1 MARQRTPLLTAF
13 VAAALATLALGACG
27 SSGGGTTASTGSPTT
42 GSPTTA
48 PSVGDVTAAGI
59 PPARCAAN
67 KAAGRI
73 TYLSGFDFSASAS
86 IVEVI
91 VAQQKGYFEKM
102 CLDVDLKASFST
114 ANYPLVAANE
124 AQFASAGSY
133 AEIAD
138 YDQANDAGL
147 VVVAIDG
154 KTAIDSLIVKEGE
167 GTALTDLKGKT
178 IGVKGKLPPSI
189 KAMLAKAGMVE
200 GKDYTTVG
208 IEGFDPLVHI
218 KLPGL
223 AGFPGYKSNEPGTL
237 ERAGISFTLFD
248 PSKDGIPGSFGV
260 IYTNAGF
267 LTEHPTAAQ
276 DFVRASM
283 RGMEDALADPKAAA
297 QAAVDL
303 INANGNKSF
312 LSPEGEQFRWTT
324 ESGLVTQFTPK
335 GQPVGLI
342 DPADLQSQIDAYDA
356 VGIFTKKPTIEGTY
370 DSVAHRR
377 RLRPGREGRL
387 ADRVSG
393 ATRTARTPGGRPGSR
408 RPRTRARGPRRR
420 SPTS

>member
-1 MARQRTPLLTAF
+1 
-13 VAAALATLALGACG
+13 
-27 SSGGGTTASTGSPTT
+27 
-42 GSPTTA
+42 
-48 PSVGDVTAAGI
+48 
-59 PPARCAAN
+59 
-67 KAAGRI
+67 
-73 TYLSGFDFSASAS
+73 
-86 IVEVI
+86 
-91 VAQQKGYFEKM
+91 M

-124 AQFASAGSY
+124 AQFARAGSY

-218 KLPGL
+218 QLPGL

-303 INANGNKSF
+303 INANGNKNF

-356 VGIFTKKPTIEGTY
+356 VAHLHRADDRGTTTPR
-370 DSVAHRR
+370 SSPASTARTGVVWPPGERR
-377 RLRPGREGRL
+377 YANGLDAR
-387 ADRVSG
+387 
-393 ATRTARTPGGRPGSR
+393 RTARKSATSNPGTWAAATLSSQLKRTVSGCARTSSTSR
-408 RPRTRARGPRRR
+408 RVNALGKSCRGHSSSTARTASVGNTSAPTPRTSTLMPRLAILV
-420 SPTS
+420 SGLLCWAMALVA

>member
-13 VAAALATLALGACG
+13 VAAAVATLALGACG
-27 SSGGGTTASTGSPTT
+27 SDGGSSTGSTGSGSPTT
-42 GSPTTA
+42 GSPTTV
-48 PSVGDVTAAGI
+48 PSVGEVTAAGI

-167 GTALTDLKGKT
+167 GTALTDLRGKT

-200 GKDYTTVG
+200 GTDYTTVG

-218 KLPGL
+218 NLPGL

-267 LTEHPTAAQ
+267 LTDHPTAAQ

-335 GQPVGLI
+335 GQAVGLI

-356 VGIFTKKPTIEGTY
+356 VGIFTKKPKIDGTY
-370 DSVAHRR
+370 DSALIAGVY
-377 RLRPGREGRL
+377 
-387 ADRVSG
+387 
-393 ATRTARTPGGRPGSR
+393 
-408 RPRTRARGPRRR
+408 GPDGKVVW
-420 SPTS
+420 PTG

>member
-27 SSGGGTTASTGSPTT
+27 SSDGGTTASSGSPTT

-200 GKDYTTVG
+200 GTDYTTVG

-218 KLPGL
+218 ELPGL

-335 GQPVGLI
+335 GQPVGLV
-342 DPADLQSQIDAYDA
+342 DPPDLQSQIDAYDA
-356 VGIFTKKPTIEGTY
+356 VGIFTEKPTIEGTY
-370 DSVAHRR
+370 DSSLIAGVY
-377 RLRPGREGRL
+377 
-387 ADRVSG
+387 
-393 ATRTARTPGGRPGSR
+393 
-408 RPRTRARGPRRR
+408 GPDGKVVW
-420 SPTS
+420 PTG

>member
-13 VAAALATLALGACG
+13 VAAALATLALGACSSDGGSSSG
-27 SSGGGTTASTGSPTT
+27 SSGPTGSPTT

-48 PSVGDVTAAGI
+48 PSVGEVTAAGI

-67 KAAGRI
+67 KAAGKI

-91 VAQQKGYFEKM
+91 VAQQKGYFEEM

-154 KTAIDSLIVKEGE
+154 KTAIDSLIVKQGE
-167 GTALTDLKGKT
+167 GTALTDLEGKT

-218 KLPGL
+218 NLPGL

-267 LTEHPTAAQ
+267 LSDHPTAAQ

-356 VGIFTKKPTIEGTY
+356 VGIFTKKPAIEGTY
-370 DSVAHRR
+370 DAALIAGVY
-377 RLRPGREGRL
+377 
-387 ADRVSG
+387 
-393 ATRTARTPGGRPGSR
+393 
-408 RPRTRARGPRRR
+408 GPDGKVVW
-420 SPTS
+420 PTG

>member
-13 VAAALATLALGACG
+13 VAAAVTTLALGACG
-27 SSGGGTTASTGSPTT
+27 SDGGSSTGSGSPTT

-48 PSVGDVTAAGI
+48 PSVGEVTAAGI

-167 GTALTDLKGKT
+167 GTALADLKGKT

-189 KAMLAKAGMVE
+189 KAMLAKAEMVE
-200 GKDYTTVG
+200 GNDYTTVG

-218 KLPGL
+218 QLPGL

-248 PSKDGIPGSFGV
+248 PSKNGIPGSFGV
-260 IYTNAGF
+260 IYSNAGF

-283 RGMEDALADPKAAA
+283 RGMEDAVADPTAAA

-356 VGIFTKKPTIEGTY
+356 VGIFTEKPTIEGTY
-370 DSVAHRR
+370 DSSLIAGVY
-377 RLRPGREGRL
+377 
-387 ADRVSG
+387 
-393 ATRTARTPGGRPGSR
+393 
-408 RPRTRARGPRRR
+408 GPDGKVVW
-420 SPTS
+420 PTG

>member
-27 SSGGGTTASTGSPTT
+27 SSDGGTTASSGSPTT

-200 GKDYTTVG
+200 GTDYTTVG

-218 KLPGL
+218 ELPGL

-335 GQPVGLI
+335 GQPVGLV

-356 VGIFTKKPTIEGTY
+356 VGIFTEKPTIEGTY
-370 DSVAHRR
+370 DSSLIAGVY
-377 RLRPGREGRL
+377 
-387 ADRVSG
+387 
-393 ATRTARTPGGRPGSR
+393 
-408 RPRTRARGPRRR
+408 GPDGKVVW
-420 SPTS
+420 PTG

>member
-27 SSGGGTTASTGSPTT
+27 SSDGGTTASSGSPTT

-200 GKDYTTVG
+200 GTDYTTVG

-218 KLPGL
+218 NLPGL

-237 ERAGISFTLFD
+237 ERAGIPFTLFD

-335 GQPVGLI
+335 GQPVGLV

-356 VGIFTKKPTIEGTY
+356 VGIFTEKPTIEGTY
-370 DSVAHRR
+370 DSSLIAGVY
-377 RLRPGREGRL
+377 
-387 ADRVSG
+387 
-393 ATRTARTPGGRPGSR
+393 
-408 RPRTRARGPRRR
+408 GPDGKVVW
-420 SPTS
+420 PTG

>member
-13 VAAALATLALGACG
+13 AAVALATLVLVACG
-27 SSGGGTTASTGSPTT
+27 SSDSSGGTTASSGSPA
-42 GSPTTA
+42 TA
-48 PSVGDVTAAGI
+48 PSTGEVTAAGI

-67 KAAGRI
+67 QAAGRI

-237 ERAGISFTLFD
+237 ERAGIPFTLFD
-248 PSKDGIPGSFGV
+248 PSKDSIPGSFGV
-260 IYTNAGF
+260 IYSNAGF
-267 LTEHPTAAQ
+267 LAEHPTAAQ

-283 RGMEDALADPKAAA
+283 RGMEDALADPNAAA

-342 DPADLQSQIDAYDA
+342 DLADLQAQIDAYDA
-356 VGIFTKKPTIEGTY
+356 VGIFAEKPTIEGTY
-370 DSVAHRR
+370 DSSLIAGVY
-377 RLRPGREGRL
+377 
-387 ADRVSG
+387 
-393 ATRTARTPGGRPGSR
+393 
-408 RPRTRARGPRRR
+408 GPDGKVVW
-420 SPTS
+420 PTG

>member
-1 MARQRTPLLTAF
+1 
-13 VAAALATLALGACG
+13 
-27 SSGGGTTASTGSPTT
+27 
-42 GSPTTA
+42 
-48 PSVGDVTAAGI
+48 
-59 PPARCAAN
+59 
-67 KAAGRI
+67 
-73 TYLSGFDFSASAS
+73 
-86 IVEVI
+86 
-91 VAQQKGYFEKM
+91 
-102 CLDVDLKASFST
+102 
-114 ANYPLVAANE
+114 
-124 AQFASAGSY
+124 
-133 AEIAD
+133 
-138 YDQANDAGL
+138 
-147 VVVAIDG
+147 
-154 KTAIDSLIVKEGE
+154 
-167 GTALTDLKGKT
+167 
-178 IGVKGKLPPSI
+178 
-189 KAMLAKAGMVE
+189 MLAKAGMVE

-356 VGIFTKKPTIEGTY
+356 VGIFTKKPTIDG
-370 DSVAHRR
+370 HL
-377 RLRPGREGRL
+377 RLRRSSP
-387 ADRVSG
+387 AST
-393 ATRTARTPGGRPGSR
+393 ARTARSSGRPGERRYANGPDARRTARKSATSNPGTWAAATLSNQLKRTVSGCARTSSTSR
-408 RPRTRARGPRRR
+408 RVNAAGKLLPRPLVEHRPHRVVGRTVGAGAADVDADATVGDPRLRALVLGDGTGRVEGDHVPHVLGPGPLHAVVEQQRADDVGPAHVEPLRAVVAPRQAEVVEERAEVEDLLVDLHPLGTRDQRGELVAAPAVAGQLAIALGVEQRPGLPGERRVGR
-420 SPTS
+420 RDQVIGHR

>member
-27 SSGGGTTASTGSPTT
+27 SSDSGTTASSGSPTT

-59 PPARCAAN
+59 APARCAAN

-218 KLPGL
+218 QLPGL

-283 RGMEDALADPKAAA
+283 RGMEDALADPIAAA

-324 ESGLVTQFTPK
+324 ESALVTQFTPK

-356 VGIFTKKPTIEGTY
+356 VGIFTEKPTIEGTY
-370 DSVAHRR
+370 DSSLIAGVYD
-377 RLRPGREGRL
+377 P
-387 ADRVSG
+387 D
-393 ATRTARTPGGRPGSR
+393 GSVVW
-408 RPRTRARGPRRR
+408 
-420 SPTS
+420 PTG

>member
-13 VAAALATLALGACG
+13 SAVALATLVLVACG
-27 SSGGGTTASTGSPTT
+27 SSDSSGGTTASSGSPA
-42 GSPTTA
+42 TA
-48 PSVGDVTAAGI
+48 PSTGEVTAAGI

-67 KAAGRI
+67 QAAGRI

-237 ERAGISFTLFD
+237 ERAGIPFTLFD
-248 PSKDGIPGSFGV
+248 PSKDSIPGSFGV
-260 IYTNAGF
+260 IYSNAGF
-267 LTEHPTAAQ
+267 LAEHPTAAQ

-283 RGMEDALADPKAAA
+283 RGMEDALADPNAAA

-342 DPADLQSQIDAYDA
+342 DLADLQAQIDAYDA
-356 VGIFTKKPTIEGTY
+356 VGIFAEKPTIEGTY
-370 DSVAHRR
+370 DSSLIAGVY
-377 RLRPGREGRL
+377 
-387 ADRVSG
+387 
-393 ATRTARTPGGRPGSR
+393 
-408 RPRTRARGPRRR
+408 GPDGKVVW
-420 SPTS
+420 PTG

>member
-13 VAAALATLALGACG
+13 VAAALATLALGACSSDGG
-27 SSGGGTTASTGSPTT
+27 SSSGSTGSTGSPTT
-42 GSPTTA
+42 GSPTTV
-48 PSVGDVTAAGI
+48 PSVGEVTAAGI

-67 KAAGRI
+67 KAAGKI

-91 VAQQKGYFEKM
+91 VAQQKGYFEEM

-154 KTAIDSLIVKEGE
+154 KTAIDSLIVKQGE
-167 GTALTDLKGKT
+167 GTALTDLEGKT

-218 KLPGL
+218 NLPGL

-248 PSKDGIPGSFGV
+248 PSKNGIPGSFGV

-267 LTEHPTAAQ
+267 VTDHPTAAQ

-342 DPADLQSQIDAYDA
+342 DPADLQAQIDAYDA
-356 VGIFTKKPTIEGTY
+356 VGIFTEKPAIEGTY
-370 DSVAHRR
+370 DAALIAGVY
-377 RLRPGREGRL
+377 
-387 ADRVSG
+387 
-393 ATRTARTPGGRPGSR
+393 
-408 RPRTRARGPRRR
+408 GPDGKVVW
-420 SPTS
+420 PTG

>member
-1 MARQRTPLLTAF
+1 MARQRTRSLPVL
-13 VAAALATLALGACG
+13 AALFTAAVALLGAC
-27 SSGGGTTASTGSPTT
+27 SSGGGSASTTT
-42 GSPTTA
+42 PTTA
-48 PSVGDVTAAGI
+48 APVGEVTAAGI

-114 ANYPLVAANE
+114 ANYPLVADNE

-167 GTALTDLKGKT
+167 GSTLTDLEGTT
-178 IGVKGKLPPSI
+178 IGVKGMIPPSV

-218 KLPGL
+218 KLPGI

-237 ERAGISFTLFD
+237 ERAGVPFTLFD

-260 IYTNAGF
+260 IYTNKGF
-267 LTEHPTAAQ
+267 LNDHPTAAQ

-283 RGMEDALADPKAAA
+283 RGMEDAMADPNAAA

-303 INANGNKSF
+303 INANGNKNF

-324 ESGLVTQFTPK
+324 ESGLVKQFTPK

-356 VGIFTKKPTIEGTY
+356 VGIFTEKPTTDGTY
-370 DSVAHRR
+370 DASLIAGVYG
-377 RLRPGREGRL
+377 PDGK
-387 ADRVSG
+387 VVWP
-393 ATRTARTPGGRPGSR
+393 TA
-408 RPRTRARGPRRR
+408 
-420 SPTS
+420 

>member
-1 MARQRTPLLTAF
+1 MARQRTPLTTAF
-13 VAAALATLALGACG
+13 VAAALAALALGAC
-27 SSGGGTTASTGSPTT
+27 SSTGGSTGSTGSTGATGST

-48 PSVGDVTAAGI
+48 PSAGEVTAAGI

-167 GTALTDLKGKT
+167 GAALTDLKGKT

-237 ERAGISFTLFD
+237 ERAGIPFTLFD

-303 INANGNKSF
+303 INANGNKNF
-312 LSPEGEQFRWTT
+312 LSPEGEQFRWTP
-324 ESGLVTQFTPK
+324 ESGLVAQFTPT

-356 VGIFTKKPTIEGTY
+356 VGIFTEKPTIDGTY
-370 DSVAHRR
+370 DASLIAGVYG
-377 RLRPGREGRL
+377 PDGK
-387 ADRVSG
+387 VVWPSG
-393 ATRTARTPGGRPGSR
+393 
-408 RPRTRARGPRRR
+408 
-420 SPTS
+420 

>member
-1 MARQRTPLLTAF
+1 MARQRTRALVPLASA
-13 VAAALATLALGACG
+13 VAALSLLAACG
-27 SSGGGTTASTGSPTT
+27 SDGGSASSDTSASATSAT
-42 GSPTTA
+42 SAT
-48 PSVGDVTAAGI
+48 DAADAVVAGRPI
-59 PPARCAAN
+59 PAARCAAN
-67 KAAGRI
+67 KAAGKI

-91 VAQQKGYFEKM
+91 VAQQKGYFEEM

-154 KTAIDSLIVKEGE
+154 KTAIDSLIVKQGE
-167 GTALTDLKGKT
+167 GTALTDLEGKT

-218 KLPGL
+218 NLPGL

-248 PSKDGIPGSFGV
+248 PSKNGIPGSFGV

-267 LTEHPTAAQ
+267 LSDHPTAAQ

-356 VGIFTKKPTIEGTY
+356 VGIFTKKPAIEGTY
-370 DSVAHRR
+370 DAALIAGVY
-377 RLRPGREGRL
+377 
-387 ADRVSG
+387 
-393 ATRTARTPGGRPGSR
+393 
-408 RPRTRARGPRRR
+408 GPDGKVVW
-420 SPTS
+420 PTG

>member
-13 VAAALATLALGACG
+13 VAVVLAAFALGACG
-27 SSGGGTTASTGSPTT
+27 SSGDGTTASTGSPGSPTT
-42 GSPTTA
+42 GSPATA
-48 PSVGDVTAAGI
+48 PSTGEVTAAGI

-91 VAQQKGYFEKM
+91 VAEQKGYFEKM

-154 KTAIDSLIVKEGE
+154 KTAIDSLIVKQGE
-167 GTALTDLKGKT
+167 GTALTDLEGKT

-218 KLPGL
+218 NLPGL

-237 ERAGISFTLFD
+237 ERAGIPFTLFD
-248 PSKDGIPGSFGV
+248 PSKNGIPGSFGV

-283 RGMEDALADPKAAA
+283 RGMEDALADPNAAA

-356 VGIFTKKPTIEGTY
+356 VGIFTEKPTIEGTY
-370 DSVAHRR
+370 DAELIAGVY
-377 RLRPGREGRL
+377 
-387 ADRVSG
+387 
-393 ATRTARTPGGRPGSR
+393 
-408 RPRTRARGPRRR
+408 GPDGKVVW
-420 SPTS
+420 PAG

>member
-13 VAAALATLALGACG
+13 VAAALAALALGAC
-27 SSGGGTTASTGSPTT
+27 SSGSTSSSNSTGSTGSPTT
-42 GSPTTA
+42 T
-48 PSVGDVTAAGI
+48 PSVGEVTAAGI

-154 KTAIDSLIVKEGE
+154 KTAIDSLIVKDGE
-167 GTALTDLKGKT
+167 GRALTDLKGKT
-178 IGVKGKLPPSI
+178 IGVKGKLPPSV

-248 PSKDGIPGSFGV
+248 PSKDDIPGSFGV

-267 LTEHPTAAQ
+267 VTEHPTAAQ

-303 INANGNKSF
+303 INANGNKNF

-324 ESGLVTQFTPK
+324 ESGLVEQFTPK

-356 VGIFTKKPTIEGTY
+356 VGIFTEKPTIDGTY
-370 DSVAHRR
+370 DASSIAGVYG
-377 RLRPGREGRL
+377 PDGK
-387 ADRVSG
+387 VVWPSG
-393 ATRTARTPGGRPGSR
+393 
-408 RPRTRARGPRRR
+408 
-420 SPTS
+420 

>member
-1 MARQRTPLLTAF
+1 
-13 VAAALATLALGACG
+13 V
-27 SSGGGTTASTGSPTT
+27 
-42 GSPTTA
+42 
-48 PSVGDVTAAGI
+48 PSVGEVTAAGI

-218 KLPGL
+218 QLPGL

-248 PSKDGIPGSFGV
+248 PSKNGIPGSFGV

-267 LTEHPTAAQ
+267 LAEHPTAAQ

-324 ESGLVTQFTPK
+324 ESGLVTQFTPR

-370 DSVAHRR
+370 DSSLIAAVY
-377 RLRPGREGRL
+377 
-387 ADRVSG
+387 
-393 ATRTARTPGGRPGSR
+393 
-408 RPRTRARGPRRR
+408 GPDGKVVW
-420 SPTS
+420 PTG

>member
-13 VAAALATLALGACG
+13 AAAALATLALGACS
-27 SSGGGTTASTGSPTT
+27 SSGSTGPTASSGA
-42 GSPTTA
+42 PTTA
-48 PSVGDVTAAGI
+48 APTTEPSVGDVTAAGI

-91 VAQQKGYFEKM
+91 VAQEKGYFEKM

-154 KTAIDSLIVKEGE
+154 KTAIDSLIVKQGE
-167 GTALTDLKGKT
+167 GTALTDLEGRT

-189 KAMLAKAGMVE
+189 KAMMAKAGMVE

-218 KLPGL
+218 NLPGL

-248 PSKDGIPGSFGV
+248 PSKNGIPGSFGV

-267 LTEHPTAAQ
+267 LADHPTAAQ

-303 INANGNKSF
+303 INANGNKNF

-356 VGIFTKKPTIEGTY
+356 VGIFTEKPAIEGTY
-370 DSVAHRR
+370 DAALIAGVYG
-377 RLRPGREGRL
+377 PDGK
-387 ADRVSG
+387 VVWP
-393 ATRTARTPGGRPGSR
+393 TR
-408 RPRTRARGPRRR
+408 
-420 SPTS
+420 

>member
-13 VAAALATLALGACG
+13 VAAALATLALGACSSDGGSSSG
-27 SSGGGTTASTGSPTT
+27 SSGPTGSPTT

-154 KTAIDSLIVKEGE
+154 KTAIDSLIVKQGE
-167 GTALTDLKGKT
+167 GTALTDLEGKT

-218 KLPGL
+218 NLPGL

-248 PSKDGIPGSFGV
+248 PSKNGIPGSFGV

-267 LTEHPTAAQ
+267 LSDHPTAAQ

-356 VGIFTKKPTIEGTY
+356 VGIFTKKPAIEGTY
-370 DSVAHRR
+370 DPALIAGVY
-377 RLRPGREGRL
+377 
-387 ADRVSG
+387 
-393 ATRTARTPGGRPGSR
+393 
-408 RPRTRARGPRRR
+408 GPDGKVVW
-420 SPTS
+420 PTG

>member
-1 MARQRTPLLTAF
+1 MARQRTRLLPAL
-13 VAAALATLALGACG
+13 AAALATLLLAACG
-27 SSGGGTTASTGSPTT
+27 SGGGDTASSSP
-42 GSPTTA
+42 P
-48 PSVGDVTAAGI
+48 PSIGEVTAAGI
-59 PPARCAAN
+59 PPDRCAAN
-67 KAAGRI
+67 RAAGTI

-91 VAQQKGYFEKM
+91 VAQQKGYFQNM

-167 GTALTDLKGKT
+167 GTKLADLKGKT
-178 IGVKGKLPPSI
+178 IGVKGKLPPSV

-208 IEGFDPLVHI
+208 IDGFDPLVHI
-218 KLPGL
+218 NLPGI

-237 ERAGISFTLFD
+237 ERAGVPFTLFD

-267 LTEHPTAAQ
+267 LAEHPTAAQ

-283 RGMEDALADPKAAA
+283 RGMEDALADPAAAA

-303 INANGNKSF
+303 INANGNKNF
-312 LSPEGEQFRWTT
+312 LSPEGETFRWTT
-324 ESGLVTQFTPK
+324 ESGLVQQFTPE

-342 DPADLQSQIDAYDA
+342 DPADLKAQIDAYDA
-356 VGIFTKKPTIEGTY
+356 VGIFTEKPAIAGTY
-370 DSVAHRR
+370 D
-377 RLRPGREGRL
+377 
-387 ADRVSG
+387 ADLIAGVY
-393 ATRTARTPGGRPGSR
+393 
-408 RPRTRARGPRRR
+408 GPDGKVVW
-420 SPTS
+420 PAA

>member
-1 MARQRTPLLTAF
+1 MARQRTPLLTAA
-13 VAAALATLALGACG
+13 VAVALAASALAACG
-27 SSGGGTTASTGSPTT
+27 SSNDGDSAGSPL
-42 GSPTTA
+42 TA
-48 PSVGDVTAAGI
+48 PSTGEVTAAGI

-91 VAQQKGYFEKM
+91 VAEQKGYFEKM

-114 ANYPLVAANE
+114 ANYPLVAADE

-167 GTALTDLKGKT
+167 GTTLTDLAGKT

-218 KLPGL
+218 QLPGL

-237 ERAGISFTLFD
+237 ERAGIPFTLFD

-267 LTEHPTAAQ
+267 LAGHPTAAQ

-283 RGMEDALADPKAAA
+283 RGMEDALADPRAAA

-342 DPADLQSQIDAYDA
+342 DPADLQAQIDAYDA
-356 VGIFTKKPTIEGTY
+356 VGIFTEKPTVEGTY
-370 DSVAHRR
+370 DSSLIAGVYG
-377 RLRPGREGRL
+377 PDGK
-387 ADRVSG
+387 VVW
-393 ATRTARTPGGRPGSR
+393 PGG
-408 RPRTRARGPRRR
+408 
-420 SPTS
+420 

>member
-27 SSGGGTTASTGSPTT
+27 SNGGATTASTGSPTT

-167 GTALTDLKGKT
+167 GTALTDVNGKT

-218 KLPGL
+218 NLPGL

-248 PSKDGIPGSFGV
+248 PSKNGIPGSFGV

-267 LTEHPTAAQ
+267 LAEHPTAAQ

-324 ESGLVTQFTPK
+324 ESGLVTQFTPR

-370 DSVAHRR
+370 DSSLIAAVY
-377 RLRPGREGRL
+377 
-387 ADRVSG
+387 
-393 ATRTARTPGGRPGSR
+393 
-408 RPRTRARGPRRR
+408 GPDGKVVW
-420 SPTS
+420 PTG

>member
-13 VAAALATLALGACG
+13 VAAALATLALGACSSDGGSSSG
-27 SSGGGTTASTGSPTT
+27 SSGPTGSPTT

-48 PSVGDVTAAGI
+48 PSVGEVTAAGI

-67 KAAGRI
+67 KAAGKI

-91 VAQQKGYFEKM
+91 VAQQKGYFQEM

-154 KTAIDSLIVKEGE
+154 KTAIDSLIVKQGE
-167 GTALTDLKGKT
+167 GTALTDLEGKT

-218 KLPGL
+218 NLPGL

-248 PSKDGIPGSFGV
+248 PSKNGIPGSFGV

-267 LTEHPTAAQ
+267 LSDHPTAAQ

-356 VGIFTKKPTIEGTY
+356 VGIFTKKPAIEGTY
-370 DSVAHRR
+370 DAALIAGVY
-377 RLRPGREGRL
+377 
-387 ADRVSG
+387 
-393 ATRTARTPGGRPGSR
+393 
-408 RPRTRARGPRRR
+408 GPDGKVVW
-420 SPTS
+420 PTG

>member
-1 MARQRTPLLTAF
+1 MARQLTRSLPLL
-13 VAAALATLALGACG
+13 AALATAAVALLGAC
-27 SSGGGTTASTGSPTT
+27 SSGGGHASTTTPTT
-42 GSPTTA
+42 TV
-48 PSVGDVTAAGI
+48 SVGEVTAAGI
-59 PPARCAAN
+59 PPDRCAAN

-114 ANYPLVAANE
+114 ANYPLVADNE

-147 VVVAIDG
+147 VVVALDG

-167 GTALTDLKGKT
+167 GSKLTDLDGKT
-178 IGVKGKLPPSI
+178 IGVKGMIPPSV

-218 KLPGL
+218 KLPGI

-237 ERAGISFTLFD
+237 ERAGVPFTLFD

-260 IYTNAGF
+260 IYTNQGF
-267 LTEHPTAAQ
+267 LNDHPTAAQ
-276 DFVRASM
+276 DFIRASM
-283 RGMEDALADPKAAA
+283 RGMEDALADPNAAA

-303 INANGNKSF
+303 INANGNKNF

-324 ESGLVTQFTPK
+324 ESGLVKQFTPK

-342 DPADLQSQIDAYDA
+342 DPADLQAQIDAYDK
-356 VGIFTKKPTIEGTY
+356 VGIFTTKPTIPGTY
-370 DSVAHRR
+370 DSALIAGVYG
-377 RLRPGREGRL
+377 PDGK
-387 ADRVSG
+387 VVWP
-393 ATRTARTPGGRPGSR
+393 TA
-408 RPRTRARGPRRR
+408 
-420 SPTS
+420 

>member
-1 MARQRTPLLTAF
+1 MARQRTRPLTAF
-13 VAAALATLALGACG
+13 AAAALTTLVLAACG
-27 SSGGGTTASTGSPTT
+27 SSGGSSASTTPT
-42 GSPTTA
+42 PTTA
-48 PSVGDVTAAGI
+48 ASVGEVTAAGI

-114 ANYPLVAANE
+114 ANYPLVADNE

-147 VVVAIDG
+147 VVVALDG

-167 GTALTDLKGKT
+167 GSKLTDLDGKT
-178 IGVKGKLPPSI
+178 IGVKGMIPPSV

-218 KLPGL
+218 KLPGI

-237 ERAGISFTLFD
+237 ERAGVPFTLFD

-260 IYTNAGF
+260 IYTNQGF
-267 LTEHPTAAQ
+267 LNDHPTAAQ
-276 DFVRASM
+276 DFIRASM
-283 RGMEDALADPKAAA
+283 RGMEDAMADPNAAA

-303 INANGNKSF
+303 INANGNKNF

-324 ESGLVTQFTPK
+324 ESGLVKQFTPK

-342 DPADLQSQIDAYDA
+342 DPADLQAQIDAYDK
-356 VGIFTKKPTIEGTY
+356 VGIFTTKPTIPGTY
-370 DSVAHRR
+370 DSALIAGVYG
-377 RLRPGREGRL
+377 PDGK
-387 ADRVSG
+387 VVWP
-393 ATRTARTPGGRPGSR
+393 TA
-408 RPRTRARGPRRR
+408 
-420 SPTS
+420 

>member
-13 VAAALATLALGACG
+13 VAAALATLALGACSSDGG
-27 SSGGGTTASTGSPTT
+27 SSSGSTSSTGSPTT
-42 GSPTTA
+42 GSPTTV
-48 PSVGDVTAAGI
+48 PSVGEVTAAGI

-67 KAAGRI
+67 KAAGKI

-154 KTAIDSLIVKEGE
+154 KTAIDSLIVKQGE
-167 GTALTDLKGKT
+167 GTALTDLEGKT

-200 GKDYTTVG
+200 GTDYTTVG

-218 KLPGL
+218 ELPGL

-335 GQPVGLI
+335 GQPVGLV

-356 VGIFTKKPTIEGTY
+356 VGIFTEKPTIEGTY
-370 DSVAHRR
+370 DSSLIAGVY
-377 RLRPGREGRL
+377 
-387 ADRVSG
+387 
-393 ATRTARTPGGRPGSR
+393 
-408 RPRTRARGPRRR
+408 GPDGKVVW
-420 SPTS
+420 PTG

>member
-13 VAAALATLALGACG
+13 VAAALAALTLGAC
-27 SSGGGTTASTGSPTT
+27 SSSTSGSTGSTGTT
-42 GSPTTA
+42 GSAGSPTTA
-48 PSVGDVTAAGI
+48 PSAGEVTAAGI
-59 PPARCAAN
+59 PPDRCAAN

-91 VAQQKGYFEKM
+91 VAQEKGYFEKM

-138 YDQANDAGL
+138 FDQANDAGL
-147 VVVAIDG
+147 VVVAVDG

-189 KAMLAKAGMVE
+189 KAMMAKAGMVE
-200 GKDYTTVG
+200 GTDYTSVG

-218 KLPGL
+218 QLPGL

-324 ESGLVTQFTPK
+324 ESGLVEQFTPK

-356 VGIFTKKPTIEGTY
+356 VGIFTEKPTIDGTY
-370 DSVAHRR
+370 DASLIAGVY
-377 RLRPGREGRL
+377 
-387 ADRVSG
+387 
-393 ATRTARTPGGRPGSR
+393 
-408 RPRTRARGPRRR
+408 GPDGKVVW
-420 SPTS
+420 PTG

>member
-27 SSGGGTTASTGSPTT
+27 SSDGGTTASSGSPTT
-42 GSPTTA
+42 GPPTTA

-167 GTALTDLKGKT
+167 GT
-178 IGVKGKLPPSI
+178 
-189 KAMLAKAGMVE
+189 
-200 GKDYTTVG
+200 DYTTVG

-218 KLPGL
+218 ELPGL

-297 QAAVDL
+297 QDAVDL

-335 GQPVGLI
+335 GQPVGLV

-356 VGIFTKKPTIEGTY
+356 VGIFTEKPTIEGTY
-370 DSVAHRR
+370 DSSLIAGVY
-377 RLRPGREGRL
+377 
-387 ADRVSG
+387 
-393 ATRTARTPGGRPGSR
+393 
-408 RPRTRARGPRRR
+408 GPDGKVVW
-420 SPTS
+420 PTG